1 MEKQKLKIDILEA
14 EKLTLQ
20 AEKNNLEA
28 AKKTFEV
35 RFEEVN
41 LKLKLKTAEYDS
53 LLAKSEKDEKES
65 TAQSTAGLQ
74 SELIVIDD
82 DEPIGMVKS
91 VPKKRP
97 IPKPRKRKATEKSA
111 SNSANKENSI
121 GNSNKRLTRSRQTYF
136 KHWKTLNRYLF

>member
-1 MEKQKLKIDILEA
+1 MEKQKLKIDVLEA

-28 AKKTFEV
+28 EKKTFEV

-53 LLAKSEKDEKES
+53 LLAKQEKDAQES
-65 TAQSTAGLQ
+65 TAQSTAHRQ
-74 SELIVIDD
+74 SEPIVIDD
-82 DEPIGMVKS
+82 DETIGMVES
-91 VPKKRP
+91 VSKQGPT
-97 IPKPRKRKATEKSA
+97 PKPRKRKATGKST

-121 GNSNKRLTRSRQTYF
+121 GNSNTRLTPSR
-136 KHWKTLNRYLF
+136 

>member
-28 AKKTFEV
+28 EKKTFEV

-53 LLAKSEKDEKES
+53 LLAKFEKDEQES
-65 TAQSTAGLQ
+65 TAQSTAHLQ
-74 SELIVIDD
+74 SEVIVIDD
-82 DEPIGMVKS
+82 DEPIGMAKS
-91 VPKKRP
+91 VSKKGP

-121 GNSNKRLTRSRQTYF
+121 GNSNKRLTRSR
-136 KHWKTLNRYLF
+136 

>member
-28 AKKTFEV
+28 EKKTFEV
-35 RFEEVN
+35 RFEEIN

-53 LLAKSEKDEKES
+53 LLAKFEKDEQES
-65 TAQSTAGLQ
+65 TAHLQ
-74 SELIVIDD
+74 SEVIVIDD

-91 VPKKRP
+91 VSKKGP
-97 IPKPRKRKATEKSA
+97 TAKPRKRKATGKSA

-121 GNSNKRLTRSRQTYF
+121 GNSNKRLTRSR
-136 KHWKTLNRYLF
+136 

>member
-28 AKKTFEV
+28 EKKTFEV

-53 LLAKSEKDEKES
+53 LLDQKEKNEQES
-65 TAQSTAGLQ
+65 TAQSTAQ
-74 SELIVIDD
+74 SEVIVIDD
-82 DEPIGMVKS
+82 DESFGMAKS
-91 VPKKRP
+91 VSRKGP
-97 IPKPRKRKATEKSA
+97 IPKPRKRKATGKST

-121 GNSNKRLTRSRQTYF
+121 GNSNTRLTPSR
-136 KHWKTLNRYLF
+136 